1 MSIPRFHCPVPL
13 SQGGELNLPEAVA
26 NHAVRVLRMRAGDAL
41 VLFDGEGGECPAV
54 LADIT
59 RSAVTVTLG
68 EYSQVDRESPLDLW
82 LVQALAAA
90 DKMDWVVQK
99 AVELGA
105 TGVLPWQA
113 DRSVLKLD
121 AVRAA
126 KRQAHWQAI
135 AISACEQC
143 GRNRVPIVALPQDLA
158 GALAAC
164 ADRRVVG
171 LLPSTDDAPTL
182 RAEPMALV
190 VGPEGGFSD
199 AELALIR
206 SVKAAT
212 LTLGPRVLRTE
223 TAGLAALAALNTRFG
238 DFTLAEG

>member
-1 MSIPRFHCPVPL
+1 MSNPRFHCPVSL
-13 SQGGELNLPEAVA
+13 SQGGELTLPEAVA
-26 NHAVRVLRMRAGDAL
+26 NHAVRVLRMRAGDGL

-54 LADIT
+54 LADIA
-59 RSAVTVTLG
+59 RNAVTVTLG
-68 EYSQVDRESPLDLW
+68 EYSQVNRESPLDLW

-121 AVRAA
+121 AARAA

-143 GRNRVPIVALPQDLA
+143 GRNRVPFVALPQDLET
-158 GALAAC
+158 ALAAC
-164 ADRRVVG
+164 AGRRIVG
-171 LLPSTDDAPTL
+171 LIPAADGAPPL

-199 AELALIR
+199 AELAVIR

-238 DFTLAEG
+238 DFALAEG